1 MAATKAGAELIAQ
14 SYNHSFN
21 MPIIITRG
29 NNVYGPN
36 QYPEKLIPKFIKQLQ
51 K

>member
-1 MAATKAGAELIAQ
+1 MSNNLIASKAAEMLVN

-21 MPIIITRG
+21 LPIIITRE

-36 QYPEKLIPKFIKQLQ
+36 QYLKRLYQNLLNN
-51 K
+51 